1 MARSVPSRVRGPA
14 APSISTLMSH
24 PRHSTTAL
32 AAVCL
37 AALMFG
43 LEISSV
49 PVILP
54 ILEARLHA
62 DFQDMQ
68 WIMNAYTIACTSVLM
83 ATGTLADRYGRRRVF
98 ALTVLA
104 FGLASLLCGLA
115 PDTPLLIAARF
126 LQGMAG
132 GAMFIC
138 SIAILSH
145 QFPEGPPRARAFAIW
160 GVVAGIGLGFGPVI
174 GGAIVAVASWQWVFV
189 AHAPLALLGLVLI
202 FLGVEESSDP
212 QAKRQRID
220 LGGILTM
227 TAAVLGLTTLIT
239 QGGSF
244 GWTSPAV
251 LALLAITVAGLV
263 GFVIAER
270 VHPHPMFDF
279 SVFRIRD
286 FSGAILGCVGMNCSY
301 WPFMI
306 YLPLYFSAGLG
317 YDVAAT
323 GLALLA
329 YTVPFLVMPPIA
341 QWMLLR
347 HAARVVIP
355 MGLFTIGV
363 GFLLMLLGSRFTAEV
378 TWAVLPGALVAGI
391 GLGLTT
397 TPATSMTTASVP
409 PHRAGM
415 ASGMDV
421 SARLVTLA
429 LNIAVMGLLLVG
441 GILAAL
447 DGSLGTAIDS
457 AQLNTLAERLA
468 GGDAAGAR
476 QTLAAVLPP
485 EAAAATV
492 HAAVTQGF
500 GGVMLYG
507 CVTAWLTALS
517 SWLVLRSSRRSHSH
531 TATPAAASTAPSSQL
546 ASQPPCWNAK
556 EPAADPAAAP
566 MK

>member
-1 MARSVPSRVRGPA
+1 MQSTSVSSPRSSA
-14 APSISTLMSH
+14 L
-24 PRHSTTAL
+24 AL

-49 PVILP
+49 PIILP
-54 ILEARLHA
+54 VLEARLHA
-62 DFQDMQ
+62 DFQGMQ

-98 ALTVLA
+98 AVTVLA
-104 FGLASLLCGLA
+104 FGIASLLCGLA
-115 PDTPLLIAARF
+115 PDTPQLIAARF

-145 QFPEGPPRARAFAIW
+145 QFPDGMQRARAFAIW

-174 GGAIVAVASWQWVFV
+174 GGAIVALASWHWVFV
-189 AHAPLALLGLVLI
+189 AHAPLALLGLALI

-212 QAKRQRID
+212 QAKQQRLD
-220 LGGILTM
+220 LGGILAM
-227 TAAVLGLTTLIT
+227 TVAVLGLTTLIT

-244 GWTSPAV
+244 GWASPAT
-251 LALLAITVAGLV
+251 LALAAVTALALF

-270 VHPHPMFDF
+270 RHPHPMFDF

-317 YDVAAT
+317 YDVATT

-341 QWMLLR
+341 QWLLLR
-347 HAARVVIP
+347 LEARIVIP
-355 MGLFTIGV
+355 AGLFIIGL
-363 GFLLMLLGSRFTAEV
+363 GFALMLLGSRHVELAA
-378 TWAVLPGALVAGI
+378 WAVLPGALVAGI

-397 TPATSMTTASVP
+397 TPATSMTTSSVP

-421 SARLVTLA
+421 SARLITLA
-429 LNIAVMGLLLVG
+429 LNIAVMGLLLLA

-447 DGSLGTAIDS
+447 HGALSS
-457 AQLNTLAERLA
+457 AVDDVQLSALAERLA

-476 QTLAAVLPP
+476 QTIAEFIAPD
-485 EAAAATV
+485 AATGIV

-500 GGVMLYG
+500 GWVMAYG
-507 CVTAWLTALS
+507 AVTAWLTAGA
-517 SWLVLRSSRRSHSH
+517 SWLVLRPSRTSHSH
-531 TATPAAASTAPSSQL
+531 TARPAAASTAPNAQL
-546 ASQPPCWNAK
+546 ASQPPRWNAT
-556 EPAADPAAAP
+556 EPAADPAAQRAR
-566 MK
+566 